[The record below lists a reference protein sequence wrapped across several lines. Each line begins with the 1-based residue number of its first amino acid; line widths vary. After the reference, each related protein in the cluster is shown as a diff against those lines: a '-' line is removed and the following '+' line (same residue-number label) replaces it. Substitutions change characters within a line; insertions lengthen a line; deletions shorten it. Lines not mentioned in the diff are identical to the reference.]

1 MVYQIDQSGKVEDT
15 NKLTIV
21 CVANGK
27 IKTLKVSTREK
38 QKLIATMRVLDYPK
52 KIFIYKT
59 FAALI
64 FLLIKEEK
72 IINLSI
78 DKEYP
83 GHEAFIKEI
92 ILRFFRNN
100 NLKSPTI
107 DFCLVGKKSLA
118 HKIAIET
125 FRGKRKPNIIIK
137 AENVIALFYTRKSQK
152 KVGVPT

>member
-1 MVYQIDQSGKVEDT
+1 MTYQIDQSGKVEDT
-15 NKLTIV
+15 NKLTTV

-27 IKTLKVSTREK
+27 VKTLKISPKEK
-38 QKLIATMRVLDYPK
+38 RKLITTMRILDAPK

-59 FAALI
+59 FAALV
-64 FLLIKEEK
+64 FLLIKDEK
-72 IINLSI
+72 ITRVSI

-92 ILRFFRNN
+92 ILRLYKKIKYKLPIIEFS
-100 NLKSPTI
+100 LI
-107 DFCLVGKKSLA
+107 GKTSLA

-125 FRGKRKPNIIIK
+125 FRGMRKPK
-137 AENVIALFYTRKSQK
+137 AETVIALFYACKALK